1 MFSYIYDSPEDHFQK
16 LMDILAFAKDEYE
29 NNFEKFEERIDM
41 LYEELMENSTPLALS
56 PKIKELLQI

>member
-1 MFSYIYDSPEDHFQK
+1 
-16 LMDILAFAKDEYE
+16 MDILAFAKDEYE

-41 LYEELMENSTPLALS
+41 LYEELMENNTPLALS

>member
-1 MFSYIYDSPEDHFQK
+1 M
-16 LMDILAFAKDEYE
+16 DEYE

-41 LYEELMENSTPLALS
+41 LYEECMENNTPLALS